1 MQNCNNIEEVR
12 ININSIDEEIVKL
25 IAKRGHFVKQAAKFK
40 NDTADV
46 KASKRVEEVILKVK
60 NLAKTTGANE
70 VVVENVYRT
79 MIDSFINAEMNE
91 FEHLKKH
98 DNFLKAT
105 QIIDFDDSNIQ
116 KLAFELSKDCKSDVE
131 IAKNCFLYVR
141 DNINHSGD
149 YKDDITTCKAS
160 DVLKYKT
167 GWCYA
172 KSHLLAALL
181 RVNSIP
187 TGFCYQRLNCGE
199 YKDDVYC
206 LHGLNAIYL
215 KDFGWYRVDARGN
228 KNSVDAQFNPPFEK
242 LAFELYENEFDL
254 PDIYENPLD
263 IVVEKLMKNKTY
275 NEMINDFPDIKI

>member
-12 ININSIDEEIVKL
+12 TNINSIDEEIVKL

-275 NEMINDFPDIKI
+275 DEMINDFPDIKI

>member
-275 NEMINDFPDIKI
+275 NEMINDFPDYKG